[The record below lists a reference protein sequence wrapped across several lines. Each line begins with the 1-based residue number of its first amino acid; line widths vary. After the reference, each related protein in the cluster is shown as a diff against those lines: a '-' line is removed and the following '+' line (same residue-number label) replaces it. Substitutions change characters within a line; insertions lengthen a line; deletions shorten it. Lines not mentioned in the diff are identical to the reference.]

1 MAKKKRYQKPKEDE
15 DEILAFKEHT
25 ILINKKIKAISQKY
39 RKWWDKNNK
48 CWKKGFSHER
58 FYNE

>member
-1 MAKKKRYQKPKEDE
+1 MAKKKRYQKPEEDE
-15 DEILAFKEHT
+15 DEIQAFREHSK
-25 ILINKKIKAISQKY
+25 LINEKIKAVSQKY
-39 RKWWDKNNK
+39 KKWWDKNNK

>member
-1 MAKKKRYQKPKEDE
+1 MVKKKRYQKPKEDE
-15 DEILAFKEHT
+15 DEAQAFREHSK
-25 ILINKKIKAISQKY
+25 LIDEKAKAVLQKY
-39 RKWWDKNNK
+39 KKWWDKDNK